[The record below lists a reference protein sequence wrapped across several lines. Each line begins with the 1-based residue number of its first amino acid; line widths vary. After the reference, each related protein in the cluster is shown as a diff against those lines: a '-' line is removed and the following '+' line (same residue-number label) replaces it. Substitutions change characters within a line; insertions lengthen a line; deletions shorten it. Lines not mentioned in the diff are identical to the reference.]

1 MEEEENQGRSLD
13 DLKAALND
21 REWLDDPDKKSREV
35 ATECLWEMRE
45 RRDTSF
51 AGHRISQADVL
62 ALIERYGANATL
74 GEIRGKAR
82 CHVCKK
88 RQADVLMREPGSRKD
103 FGWWPLQG
111 NRFSFQLKGGRIYM
125 DRWCRDAALVIG
137 IMLMMT
143 APPALAQQQH
153 HEAAP
158 VMVAPAQPALAQN
171 APAAVAMGD
180 MHSPTIFTLR
190 SGIAEGRMVY
200 LGVGGD
206 IDGKV
211 NPLLVVHEGETV
223 QINLINGE
231 GAEHDIVV
239 EQYAARSDRVLG
251 KGASSTMVFT
261 ADRPGEFVYF
271 CSIPGHRQ
279 AGMEGRVRVMPGA
292 RAAPPAVAADIVRD
306 PTDLIAPVGTR
317 PPQIV
322 RVDLTTVELKG
333 QLDNKATYNFW
344 TFDGKVPGPFIR
356 VRVGDTLEVHLK
368 NAEDSVMI
376 HSVDF
381 HAATGPGG
389 GAEFTQAEPG
399 EEKIVTFKALATGL
413 FVYHCATPSV
423 PHHITS
429 GMYGLI
435 LVEPEGGL
443 PRVDREFYVM
453 QGELYTT
460 RPFGAQVEQE
470 MDYEKLISE
479 RPEYFVF
486 NGSVGSLTKSHPL
499 RARVGETVRIFFG
512 VGGPNFTSSF
522 HVIGEIF
529 DRVYEGASLGA
540 VPLTNVQTVS
550 VPPGGATMVEFK
562 IDRAGRYTLV
572 DHALSRIE
580 RGLAGFLIVDGP
592 RDDEIMHAGPASR

>member
-1 MEEEENQGRSLD
+1 MRQQVHPAERVFKTCRFPELLKERSMRLES
-13 DLKAALND
+13 LCRKTALFIAAV
-21 REWLDDPDKKSREV
+21 V
-35 ATECLWEMRE
+35 AMVAQPSAAQE
-45 RRDTSF
+45 
-51 AGHRISQADVL
+51 HRHPGAPTAVAQA
-62 ALIERYGANATL
+62 APQQPAP
-74 GEIRGKAR
+74 
-82 CHVCKK
+82 
-88 RQADVLMREPGSRKD
+88 RQA
-103 FGWWPLQG
+103 
-111 NRFSFQLKGGRIYM
+111 
-125 DRWCRDAALVIG
+125 
-137 IMLMMT
+137 
-143 APPALAQQQH
+143 
-153 HEAAP
+153 
-158 VMVAPAQPALAQN
+158 APATTA
-171 APAAVAMGD
+171 AMGD
-180 MHSPTIFTLR
+180 MHAPTSFTLR

-211 NPLLVVHEGETV
+211 NPLLTVHEGETV

-239 EQYAARSDRVLG
+239 ERYAARSDRVLG
-251 KGASSTMVFT
+251 KGASSTLSFM
-261 ADRPGEFVYF
+261 ADRTGEFVYF

-279 AGMEGRVRVMPGA
+279 AGMEGRIQVMPGP
-292 RAAPPAVAADIVRD
+292 RAAASAVAADIVRD
-306 PTDLIAPVGTR
+306 PTDLPGPLESR
-317 PPQIV
+317 PPRTL

-333 QLDNKATYNFW
+333 QLDSKATYNFW
-344 TFDGKVPGPFIR
+344 TFDSKVPGPFVR

-368 NAEDSVMI
+368 NDKNSVMF

-389 GAEFTQAEPG
+389 GAEFTQTEPG
-399 EEKIVTFKALATGL
+399 EEKVVTFKALAPGL

-443 PRVDREFYVM
+443 PKVDREFYVM
-453 QGELYTT
+453 QGELYTA
-460 RPFGAQVEQE
+460 RPFGAQAEQE

-479 RPEYFVF
+479 RPEYFLF
-486 NGSVGSLTKSHPL
+486 NGSVGALTKSHPL
-499 RARVGETVRIFFG
+499 RARAGETVRIFFG

-529 DRVYEGASLGA
+529 DRVYEGASLGS
-540 VPLTNVQTVS
+540 VPLTSVQTVS

-562 IDRAGRYTLV
+562 IDRPGRYTLV

-580 RGLAGFLIVDGP
+580 RGLVGFLIVDGP
-592 RDDEIMHAGPASR
+592 LDDELMHAGPAVH